1 MICSLLILKVDFK
14 LLDFELWLYAKIKTN
29 LRSQKIY
36 LRFREELFCL
46 LCAPKCLQ
54 SVCASSWLR
63 GSLSTSPSEARPL
76 PPQGTQPIFLG
87 SQLHRANIFSHEDTS
102 TNPSVSLSVKKATEK
117 NSRFWHI
124 FSNFGTPISTSIT
137 SKNYLLFESKPPKI
151 ITFFVEFEHNVF
163 REPSPISHLQ
173 RIYVLQ

>member
-1 MICSLLILKVDFK
+1 MIRSLLILKVDFK
-14 LLDFELWLYAKIKTN
+14 LLDFELWLYAKIRTN

-46 LCAPKCLQ
+46 LCARKCLQ

-87 SQLHRANIFSHEDTS
+87 SHSS
-102 TNPSVSLSVKKATEK
+102 TQPTFLATRTPPPIRLSVCQSRRQQKKTVV
-117 NSRFWHI
+117 FWHI

-137 SKNYLLFESKPPKI
+137 SETTS
-151 ITFFVEFEHNVF
+151 FFSQ
-163 REPSPISHLQ
+163 SPQKLSPF
-173 RIYVLQ
+173 

>member
-1 MICSLLILKVDFK
+1 MIRSLLILKVDFK

-46 LCAPKCLQ
+46 LCARKCLQ
-54 SVCASSWLR
+54 SVCASSSWLR

-87 SQLHRANIFSHEDTS
+87 SHSS
-102 TNPSVSLSVKKATEK
+102 TQPTFLATRTPPPIRLSVCQSRRQQKK
-117 NSRFWHI
+117 NSCFLTHI
-124 FSNFGTPISTSIT
+124 FSSFGTPISNPSQ
-137 SKNYLLFESKPPKI
+137 NYLLF
-151 ITFFVEFEHNVF
+151 
-163 REPSPISHLQ
+163 
-173 RIYVLQ
+173 